1 MSSSYTATDE
11 VKLKL
16 IIKKD
21 RIMNKKMTKQ
31 EATAFL
37 LKNIEQLP
45 ENLAIRYLNK
55 IESEKRDRYIIESR
69 NPDEDLITFSLKDLQ
84 SIYLIF
90 N

>member
-1 MSSSYTATDE
+1 
-11 VKLKL
+11 
-16 IIKKD
+16 
-21 RIMNKKMTKQ
+21 MNKKMTKQ